1 MSGASGGQ
9 RDAALPLDPLA
20 ESSKASLAA
29 LARPPSL
36 RHAFDYA
43 VVRVVPRV
51 EREEFLN
58 AGVIVHC
65 PTLEFL
71 GARTEL
77 DLARLGLLAPGLDPD
92 DVEQIGRYLRGIVEI
107 CEGAPQAGP
116 LTALPLSQRF
126 HWLVAPRSHVVQT
139 GPVHAGLCSGP
150 EEELERLLRKVVRL
164 PREPAPV
171 RARG

>member
-1 MSGASGGQ
+1 MEGAPT
-9 RDAALPLDPLA
+9 RVN
-20 ESSKASLAA
+20 
-29 LARPPSL
+29 

-77 DLARLGLLAPGLDPD
+77 DLGRLELLAPGLEGDE
-92 DVEQIGRYLRGIVEI
+92 VEQIERYLRGIVEI

-116 LTALPLSQRF
+116 IAALPLSQRF

-139 GPVHAGLCSGP
+139 GPVHAGLCAGP

-164 PREPAPV
+164 PRDPTQV

>member
-1 MSGASGGQ
+1 MSRASGGLG
-9 RDAALPLDPLA
+9 DAALPQDPLA
-20 ESSKASLAA
+20 KQPTAIT
-29 LARPPSL
+29 

-71 GARTEL
+71 GARAEL
-77 DLARLGLLAPGLDPD
+77 DLTRLRALAPGLEEDH
-92 DVEQIGRYLRGIVEI
+92 VEQIERYLRGMVEI
-107 CEGAPQAGP
+107 CDGLTSAGP
-116 LTALPLSQRF
+116 IGRLPISQRF

-139 GPVHAGLCSGP
+139 GPVHAGLCREP
-150 EEELERLLRKVVRL
+150 LMELERLMKKVVR
-164 PREPAPV
+164 PPNDSARAAPP
-171 RARG
+171 G